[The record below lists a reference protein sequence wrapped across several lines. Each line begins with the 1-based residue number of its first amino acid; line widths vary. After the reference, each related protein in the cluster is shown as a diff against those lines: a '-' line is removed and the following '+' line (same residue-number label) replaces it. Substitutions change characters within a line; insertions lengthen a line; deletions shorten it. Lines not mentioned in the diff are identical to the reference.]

1 MPALIRASFVF
12 GCLLFFLIPK
22 NVFSFFS
29 EDFVGTSLDSNIWQ
43 EYSNSGQVI
52 VGEGKM
58 TLLRSTIRSRTFPYV
73 FTKSNIFPESGPFSI
88 EIRYRYLSAGN
99 FGDGIII
106 SSENVPINGVDPGSN
121 IPAFITFIIWQDQP
135 TGLSF
140 QKFLCNTDGAEC
152 NELKLL
158 KPFTRVPDFDTH
170 NIRIDYSDGG
180 QYLVYLDGDTSPIY
194 ISGFNQKRPK
204 KMWLGNSLKT
214 GTVDFWSSFEI
225 DYIRV
230 VPINLKYP
238 TILIPGLGASWDMG
252 AILSGTDGNNWTV
265 PGFVKEYDGLISSF
279 INTKDPNDT
288 NRNLYVFPYDW
299 RKPLSVLAERLKTY
313 IDTNISAGEKVNLVG
328 HSMGGLVA
336 RAYAQTYGTSKIN
349 KVVTVGSPNKGVTEA
364 YGVWEGA
371 TIWNDVWWAKVA
383 LELTTHFGANVGE
396 SSVQTIQRLVPSLR
410 DLLPNYDFLKKDGLV
425 ISWSTLSQKNLYLS
439 ALNQDVSQID
449 SLTTAIYSNDVLT
462 NKIVNVIAPS
472 EEDLALYRWID
483 GKPNNNPFETI
494 NGDGTVTEE
503 SAKGIFSNVIEGS
516 GWHGELVTKT
526 DNIQKIFGVLGL
538 DQTKAL
544 SGVTDDNRE
553 VFVAALRSPGKLDVC
568 DSIEITKCNDQLG
581 LYFPNDKLFILP
593 GYNNEELVVKI
604 TEEGAKGEYKLH
616 LGDIGDI
623 AKWNVV
629 GGDLNSTG
637 QVDRYGVQVDETGVT
652 ARLIDEVPPS
662 IPTGGLP
669 NGSYLPTNEFD
680 FTWDASTDDRSG
692 EVTYEFQSSMSPVHV
707 GGVLTT
713 GLWRSGTLPS
723 NVIHSTG
730 APDGTWYWQ
739 VRAKD
744 MAGNFSAWSQ
754 VWTVTLDHLTPTST
768 FSLPPFLNVWDG
780 KITGTAMDNVS
791 GVEKVDLIINDP
803 LGVEDIVV
811 ADGTTNWSYTIA
823 SPIEGKYIIRSRAT
837 DVAGNVENNTEGKQ
851 IIFDITAPTITI
863 VTPTAGIFQSWNLPE
878 VSYSVVDNF
887 DENPDVSVNGWS
899 TDEGIHIVSVLAV
912 DDAGNQSSK
921 SVTYTIKNPPTNIEQ
936 CKKNGWELYRLF
948 GFKNQGQCVSSI
960 QRNER
965 ASVRF
970 FWWI

>member
-1 MPALIRASFVF
+1 MKSCAS
-12 GCLLFFLIPK
+12 LLVAWVIIGILAFFLFPK
-22 NVFSFFS
+22 GIEAYYFFS
-29 EDFVGTSLDSNIWQ
+29 DYFDSTYDSSWTISP
-43 EYSNSGQVI
+43 EATGSAKIVSDSFLRLSPINS
-52 VGEGKM
+52 KK
-58 TLLRSTIRSRTFPYV
+58 FPYLW
-73 FTKSNIFPESGPFSI
+73 KEIPMLDKI
-88 EIRYRYLSAGN
+88 EIEFKFRFTGTPN
-99 FGDGIII
+99 FGAGLVLSDKLLPYGITREVAWDEIVFVAWPQPVSGFAVSTVI
-106 SSENVPINGVDPGSN
+106 CPNTAPSCTPNHFNSSV
-121 IPAFITFIIWQDQP
+121 FK
-135 TGLSF
+135 GLSNEWYTLKM
-140 QKFLCNTDGAEC
+140 QKDGNKYYLYIDGTKVYESLASE
-152 NELKLL
+152 
-158 KPFTRVPDFDTH
+158 RQ
-170 NIRIDYSDGG
+170 IR
-180 QYLVYLDGDTSPIY
+180 Y
-194 ISGFNQKRPK
+194 I
-204 KMWLGNSLKT
+204 WLGNPEFT
-214 GTVDFWSSFEI
+214 NGVAWPIIDI
-225 DYIRV
+225 DYIKV
-230 VPINLKYP
+230 SELSNISQ

-279 INTKDPNDT
+279 INTKDPNDA

-313 IDTNISAGEKVNLVG
+313 IDTNISAGERVNLVG

-336 RAYAQTYGTSKIN
+336 RAYTQTYGASKIN
-349 KVVTVGSPNKGVTEA
+349 KIVTVGSPNKGVTET

-371 TIWNDVWWAKVA
+371 TVWNDVWWAKVA
-383 LELTTHFGANVGE
+383 LELTTHFGANVDE
-396 SSVQTIQRLVPSLR
+396 SNVQTIQRLVPSLR

-425 ISWSTLSQKNLYLS
+425 IPWTTLSQKNLYLS

-449 SLTTAIYSNDVLT
+449 SLTTAIYSNDVQT

-483 GKPNNNPFETI
+483 GKPNNNPFETV

-544 SGVTDDNRE
+544 SGVADDNKE

-568 DSIEITKCNDQLG
+568 DSIEVTKCNDQLG

-616 LGDIGDI
+616 LGDIGD
-623 AKWNVV
+623 AARWNVV
-629 GGDLNSTG
+629 GGDLNSTD
-637 QVDRYGVQVDETGVT
+637 QVDRYDVQVDEMGVT

-662 IPTGGLP
+662 IPIGGLP
-669 NGSYLPTNEFD
+669 NGSYLLTNEFD
-680 FTWDASTDDRSG
+680 FTWDASTDDRNG
-692 EVTYEFQSSMSPVHV
+692 EVIYEFQSSMNPVQV

-713 GLWRSGTLPS
+713 GLWRSDTLP
-723 NVIHSTG
+723 NNMIHSTG

-744 MAGNFSAWSQ
+744 LAGNFSAWSQ
-754 VWTVTLDHLTPTST
+754 VWTVTLDHLAPTST
-768 FSLPPFLNVWDG
+768 FSLPPLLNVWGG
-780 KITGTAMDNVS
+780 KIIGTAIDNVS
-791 GVEKVDLIINDP
+791 GVAKVDLIINDP

-837 DVAGNVENNTEGKQ
+837 DVAGNVEGGIEGKQ

-863 VTPTAGIFQSWNLPE
+863 ITPTTGTFQSWNLPE
-878 VSYSVVDNF
+878 VSYRVVDNF
-887 DENPDVSVNGWS
+887 DDSPDVNVSGWS
-899 TDEGIHIVSVLAV
+899 TNEGVHTVSVLAV

-921 SVTYTIKNPPTNIEQ
+921 SVTYTIMNPPTNIEQ

-965 ASVRF
+965 SSVRF